1 MDSQTTGPGDRH
13 ASRRAR
19 TDAKLTAA
27 VNRLLAR
34 QGYAALTIE
43 SVARESGV
51 AKTTIYRRWS
61 SKAEMVFELMIH
73 LPRGRKDKDINS
85 DNMRDGLRELA
96 ENAVEMISSPSGLA
110 VIPGLL
116 ADMQGNEG
124 LRSTMNSLF
133 IEKTQQDIA
142 STLSLITSNAVDI
155 NEFHAT
161 LLGVPYF
168 QIHVLNETDKNHII
182 EQLTDHLLLLI
193 KQSS

>member
-1 MDSQTTGPGDRH
+1 
-13 ASRRAR
+13 
-19 TDAKLTAA
+19 
-27 VNRLLAR
+27 
-34 QGYAALTIE
+34 
-43 SVARESGV
+43 
-51 AKTTIYRRWS
+51 
-61 SKAEMVFELMIH
+61 MVFELMIH
-73 LPRGRKDKDINS
+73 LPSGRKNKDNNS

-133 IEKTQQDIA
+133 VKKARQDIA
-142 STLSLITSNAVDI
+142 SALGLITSNAVDI

-168 QIHVLNETDKNHII
+168 QIHVLNETDKNRII
-182 EQLTDHLLLLI
+182 EQLTDHLLLLV
-193 KQSS
+193 KRGS